1 MLLTQVCSYHDAGT
15 WTCSGTGN
23 PLTMEDD
30 VCMTMEDDVCM
41 TMEDDDYAVYT
52 NNTTNMGE
60 ML

>member
-30 VCMTMEDDVCM
+30 VCMTMEDD
-41 TMEDDDYAVYT
+41 DYAVYT